1 MEKLLFDA
9 KRYLEENPLGFNK
22 EQKQK
27 LLLDVVSP
35 RNGVVCDEYVEFKLW
50 KRGLKSRQEYFADY
64 VEQRLPAERYPRMLE
79 VGCGRT
85 ARLSAMLVKRGYQMT
100 AMDTVLAPEQLAAE
114 EGIVCRREA
123 FCHDTTDISEYDAVI
138 AQEPCEATEHI
149 IRACLMAAK
158 PFIISL
164 CGTPH
169 ALIGGKEPET
179 IQEWYAYLSELIGEK
194 GTVQKQE
201 LIPGFLCFVAET
213 NREK

>member
-1 MEKLLFDA
+1 MEKLLSDA
-9 KRYLEENPLGFNK
+9 KKYLEENPLGFNK

-64 VEQRLPAERYPRMLE
+64 VEQHLSAECYPRMLE

-85 ARLSAMLVKRGYQMT
+85 ARLSAMLANRGYQMT
-100 AMDTVLAPEQLAAE
+100 AMDTILLPAE
-114 EGIVCRREA
+114 DAVVHRQEMFHYE
-123 FCHDTTDISEYDAVI
+123 TTDISEYDAVI

-158 PFIISL
+158 PFVISL

-169 ALIGGKEPET
+169 ALIGGEEPET
-179 IQEWYAYLSELIGEK
+179 VQEWYAYLSELIGEK
-194 GTVQKQE
+194 GTVQKRE

-213 NREK
+213 NCENK